1 MNLNNKIFHSVL
13 NTENSEV
20 SEETIFKYF
29 QDGKIIQAEYSNGSI
44 IRGFLIGFVNENNT
58 LEFSYQHINRENKIR
73 VGECSSISKI
83 NTQGKIV
90 FYETWKWTNGDCSS
104 GTSVIEE
111 V

>member
-1 MNLNNKIFHSVL
+1 
-13 NTENSEV
+13 
-20 SEETIFKYF
+20 
-29 QDGKIIQAEYSNGSI
+29 
-44 IRGFLIGFVNENNT
+44 